1 MRGDKPVEEITA
13 LGKKPEERGRSRG
26 KIGREGRRRSKMEGG
41 GGRRR
46 RGEEE
51 EGREKEEEAK
61 SKLSEMSHNVWSNHL
76 SSSLEKSQEIPL
88 SDSPVSLCSNKRLI
102 SAFFL

>member
-1 MRGDKPVEEITA
+1 
-13 LGKKPEERGRSRG
+13 
-26 KIGREGRRRSKMEGG
+26 MEGG

-46 RGEEE
+46 RGEE

-76 SSSLEKSQEIPL
+76 SIQLRKVTRDPSL
-88 SDSPVSLCSNKRLI
+88 RLTR
-102 SAFFL
+102 

>member
-1 MRGDKPVEEITA
+1 
-13 LGKKPEERGRSRG
+13 
-26 KIGREGRRRSKMEGG
+26 MEGG

-51 EGREKEEEAK
+51 EGREKEEEGK

-76 SSSLEKSQEIPL
+76 SSMQLRKVTRDSSL
-88 SDSPVSLCSNKRLI
+88 RL
-102 SAFFL
+102 AR

>member
-46 RGEEE
+46 RKGEKRRRK
-51 EGREKEEEAK
+51 GR
-61 SKLSEMSHNVWSNHL
+61 
-76 SSSLEKSQEIPL
+76 
-88 SDSPVSLCSNKRLI
+88 VS
-102 SAFFL
+102 